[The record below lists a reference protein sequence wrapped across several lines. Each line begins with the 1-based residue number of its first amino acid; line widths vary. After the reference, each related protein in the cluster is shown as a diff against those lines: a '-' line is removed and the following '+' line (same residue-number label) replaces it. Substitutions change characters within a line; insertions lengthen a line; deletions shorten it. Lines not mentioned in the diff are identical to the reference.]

1 MVETFNNSLKR
12 ILNIICEEN
21 FNLDVVAFF
30 IDHSIKRI
38 GIVVLLDVAPA
49 QSLESLK
56 NTLETLEGISSRFV
70 IKSIGE
76 IPAGT
81 GVLTHGVVLINKH
94 MKKFINVGIDEE
106 TLIKLDEIAKMDDK
120 SIKLWFKLQ

>member
-30 IDHSIKRI
+30 IDRSIKRI

-81 GVLTHGVVLINKH
+81 GVLTHDDVLINKH

-106 TLIKLDEIAKMDDK
+106 TLI
-120 SIKLWFKLQ
+120 